1 MQATLIRQVRV
12 LDPAS
17 GLDRVENILIR
28 DGRIASLSAQSVPE
42 DAAVIDGKGLVAVP
56 GLVDMHVH
64 LRDPGFLQKEDLFTA
79 CEAAAAGGV
88 TAVAAMPNTR
98 PTADCAEVVED
109 ILSRAGRAK
118 ARVFQLGSITKGL
131 KSEQLC
137 DFEELK
143 RAGAVAV
150 SDDGRPVLTAAML
163 LAGMRGAA
171 KAGLPVICH
180 CEDLSL
186 AQGGIMNEGEVS
198 QKLGVRGIPRAAE
211 DAAVAREIALAAAY
225 DLPVHI
231 AHVSTKGAVA
241 LIRDAKQRGVPVTCE
256 TAPHYFALTE
266 QCLLKRDANYRM
278 NPPLGTEEDKQSVI
292 EGIADGTIDAI
303 ATDHAPHSA
312 SEKADFEKA
321 PNGVV
326 GLETSLA
333 AGLTYL
339 VHPGVIPLGRLIE
352 LMSASPADILR
363 IDAGRLT
370 EGGRADI
377 CLFDPDEQ
385 WTVDPQRLHSK
396 SKNTPFAGMRL
407 TGRVRYTMLEGNLVW
422 KAE

>member
-1 MQATLIRQVRV
+1 MQSTLIWKTQI

-17 GLDRVENILIR
+17 GLDRTGNILIEN
-28 DGRIASLSAQSVPE
+28 GRIVSLSAETIPQK
-42 DAAVIDGKGLVAVP
+42 AQVIDGEGLVAVP

-64 LRDPGFLQKEDLFTA
+64 LRDPGFTHKEDIFTA

-98 PTADCAEVVED
+98 PTADCGEIIED
-109 ILSRAGRAK
+109 ILSRSQNAK

-150 SDDGRPVLTAAML
+150 SDDGRPVLTATML
-163 LAGMRGAA
+163 LDGMR
-171 KAGLPVICH
+171 KANNAELPVICH

-186 AQGGIMNEGEVS
+186 ATGGIINEGEVS
-198 QKLGVRGIPRAAE
+198 KELGVRGIPRAAE
-211 DAAVAREIALAAAY
+211 DAAVAREIALAAAHS
-225 DLPVHI
+225 LPVHI
-231 AHVSTKGAVA
+231 AHVSTKGSVA
-241 LIRDAKQRGVPVTCE
+241 LIRDAKRRGVAVTCE

-266 QCLLKRDANYRM
+266 QCLLGRDANYRM
-278 NPPLGTEEDKQSVI
+278 NPPLGTEEDRLAVI
-292 EGIADGTIDAI
+292 EGLMDGTIDAI

-312 SEKADFEKA
+312 SEKADFETA

-333 AGLTYL
+333 AGITYL
-339 VHPGVIPLGRLIE
+339 VKPEILPLKRLIE
-352 LMSASPADILR
+352 LMSASPADILH
-363 IDAGRLT
+363 IDAGRL
-370 EGGRADI
+370 ELGKRADI

-385 WTVDPQRLHSK
+385 WTVVPEKLHSR
-396 SKNTPFAGMRL
+396 SKNTPFAQIRL
-407 TGRVRYTMLEGNLVW
+407 TGRVRYTMLQGEVVY